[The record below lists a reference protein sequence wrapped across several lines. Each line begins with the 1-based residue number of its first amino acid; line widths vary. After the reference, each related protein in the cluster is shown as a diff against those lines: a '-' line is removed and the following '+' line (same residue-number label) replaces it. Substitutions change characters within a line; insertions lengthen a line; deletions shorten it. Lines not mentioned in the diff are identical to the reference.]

1 MEQSCLG
8 TGDVVHHVFSLVCSM
23 PDCHH
28 TAVVMVGRNLDPLS
42 ISINRKQILK
52 QGRGAWPLP
61 WLPTLLLV
69 YQPQSGSTVPSA
81 QLAGWPS
88 SGILKAAKISQ
99 RVLIQV
105 FIQVLFTSKTKSKHF
120 NDA

>member
-1 MEQSCLG
+1 MAPHSLAGVPAPARKYLALG
-8 TGDVVHHVFSLVCSM
+8 HAAF
-23 PDCHH
+23 
-28 TAVVMVGRNLDPLS
+28 
-42 ISINRKQILK
+42 
-52 QGRGAWPLP
+52 
-61 WLPTLLLV
+61 
-69 YQPQSGSTVPSA
+69 PSA